1 MNKIYIIQS
10 MTTPMKGG
18 SMYATNVITRDIRLQ
33 GDNVEKIL
41 VDYFKEIKNIKEKV
55 SQINKEEIEGDL
67 YEAFQIT
74 IGDVNNKISQ
84 IKQQADKIDLLV
96 KSANGTSEVTITDR
110 LINAVSDAIR
120 ITADNIDLNGYVSNR
135 KVIDENGNE
144 TIIEGN
150 WHIDED
156 GNAGFE
162 RLSVDKEFSCEK
174 ITINEITSPKYPE
187 VLTGNIDLYVN
198 ANTGNNDSELKDGA
212 IYKSINA
219 LLSKLPKDLDG
230 HLVTITLMTD
240 ISENV
245 DICYH
250 NRGKIYL
257 FFNGYSVKGW
267 VRGNQCDCEFR
278 VRGGNSITSTTYG
291 SIIPPS
297 LYKSELQNYSV
308 CFQGNNYSSIEY
320 VKIYGSKQDT
330 YSSGIGSLEG
340 GSVVLKNIEFYDIY
354 NGVHVSR
361 LAHLYASNTKGQAL
375 NIGWYAEEAGKIY
388 LNNGIQTGGANNNTH
403 KISAG
408 EIYTEGT
415 PTFQTDEPSGE
426 NPENPGGGDNPG
438 GGNPGSGDNPIMT
451 KTVSYKPTSADTYRS
466 TVYNNWKKDG
476 TCRQGDYGYGDCN
489 GIWLFG
495 SQFNA
500 LKDKVIE
507 SVKITITRQN
517 GGYSD
522 SRTAVIKMHNHT
534 SRPSGMPTYIS
545 GWSKSVSLA
554 VGETKTITIT
564 DSAVLNAIKSGTMKG
579 FGVQSS
585 YTKTSYMVLSGS
597 CTVKITYKG

>member
-1 MNKIYIIQS
+1 
-10 MTTPMKGG
+10 
-18 SMYATNVITRDIRLQ
+18 
-33 GDNVEKIL
+33 
-41 VDYFKEIKNIKEKV
+41 
-55 SQINKEEIEGDL
+55 
-67 YEAFQIT
+67 
-74 IGDVNNKISQ
+74 
-84 IKQQADKIDLLV
+84 
-96 KSANGTSEVTITDR
+96 
-110 LINAVSDAIR
+110 
-120 ITADNIDLNGYVSNR
+120 
-135 KVIDENGNE
+135 
-144 TIIEGN
+144 
-150 WHIDED
+150 
-156 GNAGFE
+156 
-162 RLSVDKEFSCEK
+162 
-174 ITINEITSPKYPE
+174 
-187 VLTGNIDLYVN
+187 
-198 ANTGNNDSELKDGA
+198 
-212 IYKSINA
+212 
-219 LLSKLPKDLDG
+219 
-230 HLVTITLMTD
+230 MTD

-245 DICYH
+245 DICYY

-257 FFNGYSVKGW
+257 FLNGYSIKGW
-267 VRGNQCDCEFR
+267 FRGYQCGCEFR

-297 LYKSELQNYSV
+297 LYKSELQNCSV

-320 VKIYGSKQDT
+320 VKIYGNKQDT
-330 YSSGIGSLEG
+330 HSSGIGSLEG
-340 GSVVLKNIEFYDIY
+340 GSVIVKNVEFYDIY

-408 EIYTEGT
+408 EIYMEGT
-415 PTFQTDEPSGE
+415 PTFQSGELPGE
-426 NPENPGGGDNPG
+426 NPENPGGGDNPGGGNPG

-476 TCRQGDYGYGDCN
+476 TCRQGDYGYGDSN
-489 GIWLFG
+489 GCWFFG

>member
-10 MTTPMKGG
+10 MTTPMKSG

-41 VDYFKEIKNIKEKV
+41 VDYFKEIKSIKEKV
-55 SQINKEEIEGDL
+55 SEISKEEIEGDL

-96 KSANGTSEVTITDR
+96 KTADNTSEVTITDR

-174 ITINEITSPKYPE
+174 ITINEITSPKYPG
-187 VLTGNIDLYVN
+187 VLTGDIDLYVN
-198 ANTGNNDSELKDGA
+198 ANTGDDDSELKDEA
-212 IYKSINA
+212 VFKTINA

-257 FFNGYSVKGW
+257 FFNGYSIKGW
-267 VRGNQCDCEFR
+267 VRGYECDCEFR

-308 CFQGNNYSSIEY
+308 CLQGNNYSSIEY

-361 LAHLYASNTKGQAL
+361 LAHLYASNTKGRAL

-388 LNNGIQTGGANNNTH
+388 LNDGIQTGGANNNTY
-403 KISAG
+403 KTSAG

-415 PTFQTDEPSGE
+415 PTFQSDELAGT
-426 NPENPGGGDNPG
+426 NPE
-438 GGNPGSGDNPIMT
+438 NPGSGDNPIIATT
-451 KTVSYKPTSADTYRS
+451 KTVSYKSTSADTYRS

-495 SQFNA
+495 SQFNT

-522 SRTAVIKMHNHT
+522 SRTAVIKMHNYT

>member
-55 SQINKEEIEGDL
+55 SEISKEEIEGDL

-96 KSANGTSEVTITDR
+96 KTADNTSEVTITDR

-135 KVIDENGNE
+135 KVVDENGNE

-162 RLSVDKEFSCEK
+162 NLSVDKEFSCEK
-174 ITINEITSPKYPE
+174 ITVNEITSPKYPE

-198 ANTGNNDSELKDGA
+198 ANTGNDNSELKDEA
-212 IYKSINA
+212 VYKTINA
-219 LLSKLPKDLDG
+219 LLSKLPKDLNG

-245 DICYH
+245 DIGYH

-267 VRGNQCDCEFR
+267 VRGYQCDCEFR

-291 SIIPPS
+291 SIIPSS

-320 VKIYGSKQDT
+320 VKIYGNKQDT

-340 GSVVLKNIEFYDIY
+340 GSVIVKNVEFYDIY

-361 LAHLYASNTKGQAL
+361 LAHLYASNTKGRAI
-375 NIGWYAEEAGKIY
+375 NVGWYAEEAGKIY
-388 LNNGIQTGGANNNTH
+388 LNDGTQTGGANKNTH

-408 EIYTEGT
+408 EIYIEGT
-415 PTFQTDEPSGE
+415 PPFQPGELPGE
-426 NPENPGGGDNPG
+426 NPENPG

-451 KTVSYKPTSADTYRS
+451 KTVSYKSTSADTYRS

-495 SQFNA
+495 SQFNS

-522 SRTAVIKMHNHT
+522 SRTAVIKMHNYT

>member
-10 MTTPMKGG
+10 MTTPMKSG

-41 VDYFKEIKNIKEKV
+41 VDYFKEIKSIKEKV
-55 SQINKEEIEGDL
+55 SEISKEEIEGDL

-96 KSANGTSEVTITDR
+96 KTADNTSEVTITDR
-110 LINAVSDAIR
+110 LINAVSSAIR
-120 ITADNIDLNGYVSNR
+120 ITAENIDLNGYVSNR
-135 KVIDENGNE
+135 RVVDENGNE
-144 TIIEGN
+144 TIIAGN

-162 RLSVDKEFSCEK
+162 SLSVDGEFSCEK

-187 VLTGNIDLYVN
+187 VLTSDIDLYVN

-257 FFNGYSVKGW
+257 FLNGYSVKGW
-267 VRGNQCDCEFR
+267 VREYQCDCEFK

-291 SIIPPS
+291 SITPSS

-308 CFQGNNYSSIEY
+308 CLQGNNYSSIEY
-320 VKIYGSKQDT
+320 VKIYGNKQDT

-340 GSVVLKNIEFYDIY
+340 GSVIVKNVEFYDIY

-361 LAHLYASNTKGQAL
+361 LAHLYASNTKGRAI
-375 NIGWYAEEAGKIY
+375 NVGWYAEEAGKIY
-388 LNNGIQTGGANNNTH
+388 LNDGTQTGGANKNTH

-408 EIYTEGT
+408 EIYIEGT
-415 PTFQTDEPSGE
+415 PPFQPGELPGE
-426 NPENPGGGDNPG
+426 NPGG

-489 GIWLFG
+489 GCWFFG
-495 SQFNA
+495 SQFNS

-522 SRTAVIKMHNHT
+522 SRTAVIKMHKYT

-564 DSAVLNAIKSGTMKG
+564 DSAVLNAIKSGTVKG

-585 YTKTSYMVLSGS
+585 YTKSSYMVLSGS

>member
-1 MNKIYIIQS
+1 
-10 MTTPMKGG
+10 MT
-18 SMYATNVITRDIRLQ
+18 
-33 GDNVEKIL
+33 GD
-41 VDYFKEIKNIKEKV
+41 
-55 SQINKEEIEGDL
+55 
-67 YEAFQIT
+67 
-74 IGDVNNKISQ
+74 
-84 IKQQADKIDLLV
+84 
-96 KSANGTSEVTITDR
+96 
-110 LINAVSDAIR
+110 
-120 ITADNIDLNGYVSNR
+120 
-135 KVIDENGNE
+135 
-144 TIIEGN
+144 
-150 WHIDED
+150 
-156 GNAGFE
+156 
-162 RLSVDKEFSCEK
+162 
-174 ITINEITSPKYPE
+174 
-187 VLTGNIDLYVN
+187 IDLYVN
-198 ANTGNNDSELKDGA
+198 ANTGDDDSELKDEA
-212 IYKSINA
+212 VFKTINA

-245 DICYH
+245 DIGYH

-267 VRGNQCDCEFR
+267 VRGYQCDCEFR

-320 VKIYGSKQDT
+320 VKIYGNKQDT
-330 YSSGIGSLEG
+330 HSSGIGSLEG
-340 GSVVLKNIEFYDIY
+340 GSVIVKNIKFYDIY

-361 LAHLYASNTKGQAL
+361 LAHLYASNTKGRAL

-388 LNNGIQTGGANNNTH
+388 LNDGVQTGGASNNTY

-415 PTFQTDEPSGE
+415 PTFQTDEPAGE
-426 NPENPGGGDNPG
+426 NPENPGGD
-438 GGNPGSGDNPIMT
+438 NPGSGDNPIMT

-476 TCRQGDYGYGDCN
+476 TCRQGDYGYGDSN
-489 GIWLFG
+489 GCWFFG

>member
-10 MTTPMKGG
+10 MTTPMKSG

-41 VDYFKEIKNIKEKV
+41 VDYFKEIKSIKEKV
-55 SQINKEEIEGDL
+55 SVISKEEIEGDL

-162 RLSVDKEFSCEK
+162 NLSVDKEFSCEK

-187 VLTGNIDLYVN
+187 VLIGDIDLYVN
-198 ANTGNNDSELKDGA
+198 ANVGNDDSELKDEA
-212 IYKSINA
+212 VFKTINA

-257 FFNGYSVKGW
+257 FLNGYSVKGW
-267 VRGNQCDCEFR
+267 VREYQCDCEFR

-330 YSSGIGSLEG
+330 HSSGIGSLEG
-340 GSVVLKNIEFYDIY
+340 GSVIVKNIEFYDIY

-361 LAHLYASNTKGQAL
+361 LAHLYASNTKGRAL

-388 LNNGIQTGGANNNTH
+388 LNDGIQTGGASNNTY
-403 KISAG
+403 KTSAG

-415 PTFQTDEPSGE
+415 PAFQSGELPGE

-438 GGNPGSGDNPIMT
+438 SGDNPIVTTT

-476 TCRQGDYGYGDCN
+476 TCRQGDYGYGDSN
-489 GIWLFG
+489 GCWFFG

-585 YTKTSYMVLSGS
+585 YTKSSYMVLSGS

>member
-41 VDYFKEIKNIKEKV
+41 VDYFKEIKSIKEKV
-55 SQINKEEIEGDL
+55 SMINKEEIEGDL

-162 RLSVDKEFSCEK
+162 NLSVDKEFSCEK

-187 VLTGNIDLYVN
+187 VLIGDIDLYVN
-198 ANTGNNDSELKDGA
+198 ANVGNDDSELKDEA
-212 IYKSINA
+212 VFKTMNA

-267 VRGNQCDCEFR
+267 VRGYQCDCEFR

-297 LYKSELQNYSV
+297 LYKSDLQNYSV
-308 CFQGNNYSSIEY
+308 CLQGNNYSSIEY

-340 GSVVLKNIEFYDIY
+340 GSVIVKNVEFYDIY

-361 LAHLYASNTKGQAL
+361 LAHLYASNTKGRAL

-388 LNNGIQTGGANNNTH
+388 LNDGTQTGGASNNTY

-415 PTFQTDEPSGE
+415 PTFQTDEPAGE
-426 NPENPGGGDNPG
+426 NPENPGTGD
-438 GGNPGSGDNPIMT
+438 NPGSGDNPIMT

-489 GIWLFG
+489 GCWFFG
-495 SQFNA
+495 SQFNS

>member
-10 MTTPMKGG
+10 MTTPMKSG

-41 VDYFKEIKNIKEKV
+41 VDYFKEIKSIKEKV
-55 SQINKEEIEGDL
+55 SEISKEEIEGDL

-96 KSANGTSEVTITDR
+96 KTADNTSGITITDR

-135 KVIDENGNE
+135 KVIDEDGNE

-162 RLSVDKEFSCEK
+162 NLSVDKEFSCEK
-174 ITINEITSPKYPE
+174 ITVNEITSPKYPE
-187 VLTGNIDLYVN
+187 VLTGDIDLYVN
-198 ANTGNNDSELKDGA
+198 ANTGNDDSELKDEA
-212 IYKSINA
+212 TYKTINA
-219 LLSKLPKDLDG
+219 LLSKLPKDLNG

-267 VRGNQCDCEFR
+267 VRGYQCDCEFR

-297 LYKSELQNYSV
+297 LYKSNLQNYSV
-308 CFQGNNYSSIEY
+308 CLQGNNYSSIEY
-320 VKIYGSKQDT
+320 VKIYGNKQDT

-340 GSVVLKNIEFYDIY
+340 GSVIVKNIKFYDIY

-361 LAHLYASNTKGQAL
+361 LAHLYASNTEGRAL

-388 LNNGIQTGGANNNTH
+388 LNDGIQTGGANNNTH

-438 GGNPGSGDNPIMT
+438 SGDNPIMT

-476 TCRQGDYGYGDCN
+476 TCRQGDYGYGDSN
-489 GIWLFG
+489 GCWFFG

-517 GGYSD
+517 GGYYD

-534 SRPSGMPTYIS
+534 SRPSGMPKYIS

>member
-1 MNKIYIIQS
+1 
-10 MTTPMKGG
+10 MKNG

-41 VDYFKEIKNIKEKV
+41 VDYFKEIKSIKEKV
-55 SQINKEEIEGDL
+55 SEISKEEIEGDL

-96 KSANGTSEVTITDR
+96 KTADNTSEVTITDR

-135 KVIDENGNE
+135 KVVDENGNE

-162 RLSVDKEFSCEK
+162 NLSVDKEFSCEK

-187 VLTGNIDLYVN
+187 VLIGDIDLYVN
-198 ANTGNNDSELKDGA
+198 ANVGNDDSELKDEA
-212 IYKSINA
+212 VFKTMNA
-219 LLSKLPKDLDG
+219 LLSKLPKDLNG

-245 DICYH
+245 DICYY

-257 FFNGYSVKGW
+257 FFNGYSIKGW
-267 VRGNQCDCEFR
+267 VRGYECDCEFR

-297 LYKSELQNYSV
+297 LYISELQNYSV

-320 VKIYGSKQDT
+320 VKIYGNKQDT

-340 GSVVLKNIEFYDIY
+340 GSVIVKNVEFYDIY

-361 LAHLYASNTKGQAL
+361 LAHLYASNTKGRAI
-375 NIGWYAEEAGKIY
+375 NVGWYAEEAGKIY
-388 LNNGIQTGGANNNTH
+388 LNDGIQTGGANNNTY

-438 GGNPGSGDNPIMT
+438 SGDNPIMT
-451 KTVSYKPTSADTYRS
+451 KRISYKPTSADTYRS

-476 TCRQGDYGYGDCN
+476 TCRQGDYGYGDSN
-489 GIWLFG
+489 GCWFFG

>member
-10 MTTPMKGG
+10 MTTPMKSG

-41 VDYFKEIKNIKEKV
+41 VDYFKEIKSIKEKV
-55 SQINKEEIEGDL
+55 SEISKEEIEGDL

-96 KSANGTSEVTITDR
+96 KTADNTSEVTITDR
-110 LINAVSDAIR
+110 LINAVSSAIR
-120 ITADNIDLNGYVSNR
+120 ITAENIDLNGYVSNR
-135 KVIDENGNE
+135 RVVDENGNE
-144 TIIEGN
+144 TIIAGN

-162 RLSVDKEFSCEK
+162 SLSVDGEFSCEK
-174 ITINEITSPKYPE
+174 ITINEITSPKYPG
-187 VLTGNIDLYVN
+187 VLISDVDLYVN

-257 FFNGYSVKGW
+257 FLNGYSVKGW
-267 VRGNQCDCEFR
+267 VRGYQCDCEFK

-291 SIIPPS
+291 SIIPSS
-297 LYKSELQNYSV
+297 LYKSELLNCSV
-308 CFQGNNYSSIEY
+308 CFQENNYSSIEY
-320 VKIYGSKQDT
+320 VKIYGSKQDA
-330 YSSGIGSLEG
+330 YSSGIGSLGG
-340 GSVVLKNIEFYDIY
+340 GSVVVKNVEFYDIY

-361 LAHLYASNTKGQAL
+361 LAHLYASNTKGRAL

-388 LNNGIQTGGANNNTH
+388 LNDGTQTGGASNNTY

-408 EIYTEGT
+408 EIYMEGT
-415 PTFQTDEPSGE
+415 PTFQSGELPGE
-426 NPENPGGGDNPG
+426 NPENPGGGNPG

-451 KTVSYKPTSADTYRS
+451 KTISYKPTSADTYRS

-495 SQFNA
+495 SQFNS

-507 SVKITITRQN
+507 SVKITITRQS

-522 SRTAVIKMHNHT
+522 SRTAIIKMHNHT

>member
-10 MTTPMKGG
+10 MTTPMKSG

-41 VDYFKEIKNIKEKV
+41 VDYFKEIKSIKEKV
-55 SQINKEEIEGDL
+55 SEISKEEIEGDL

-96 KSANGTSEVTITDR
+96 KTADNTSEVTITDR
-110 LINAVSDAIR
+110 LINAVSSAIR
-120 ITADNIDLNGYVSNR
+120 ITAENIDLNGYVSNR
-135 KVIDENGNE
+135 RVVDENGNE
-144 TIIEGN
+144 TIIAGN
-150 WHIDED
+150 WHIDDD

-162 RLSVDKEFSCEK
+162 SLSVDGEFSCEK
-174 ITINEITSPKYPE
+174 ITINEITSPKYPG
-187 VLTGNIDLYVN
+187 VLTSDVDLYVN

-245 DICYH
+245 DICYY

-257 FFNGYSVKGW
+257 FLNGFSVKGW
-267 VRGNQCDCEFR
+267 VREYRCDCEFK
-278 VRGGNSITSTTYG
+278 VRGGSSITSTTYG
-291 SIIPPS
+291 SITPSS
-297 LYKSELQNYSV
+297 LYKSNLQNYSV
-308 CFQGNNYSSIEY
+308 CLQGNNYSSIEY
-320 VKIYGSKQDT
+320 VKIYGNKQDT
-330 YSSGIGSLEG
+330 HSSGIGSLEG
-340 GSVVLKNIEFYDIY
+340 GSVIVKNVGFYDIY

-361 LAHLYASNTKGQAL
+361 LAHLYASNTEGRAL

-388 LNNGIQTGGANNNTH
+388 LNDGTQTGGANNNTH

-408 EIYTEGT
+408 EIYMEGT
-415 PTFQTDEPSGE
+415 PTFQSGELPGE

-489 GIWLFG
+489 GCWFFG

-522 SRTAVIKMHNHT
+522 SRTAVIKMHKYT

-585 YTKTSYMVLSGS
+585 YTKSSYMVLSGS